1 MTSSTTILGVNVT
14 TLDAKAVFAIIA
26 DAMDRPDNLSS
37 TSSFTP
43 LRVITPNPEILV
55 WAARHP
61 EYRALLNQAD
71 IALPDGQ
78 GLVWCSKGAIA
89 QRITGTDMMF
99 RILEHANTHRYKIGI
114 VTRADGLSSDTEIQQ
129 AFAKRYPNC
138 ALTITHA
145 DVPRNVDIIFVALGF
160 PEQEQWLHDNA
171 AKCTG
176 TKLIMTVGG
185 GIDFLTG
192 KQRRAPLLLR
202 RFGVEWLWR
211 LVRQPSRIKRI
222 FTATIVFPYLVLR
235 ERLFHT
241 QYE

>member
-1 MTSSTTILGVNVT
+1 M
-14 TLDAKAVFAIIA
+14 
-26 DAMDRPDNLSS
+26 
-37 TSSFTP
+37 
-43 LRVITPNPEILV
+43 

-61 EYRALLNQAD
+61 EYRTLLNQAD

-99 RILEHANTHRYKIGI
+99 RILEHANTHHYKIGI

-129 AFAKRYPNC
+129 VFAKRYPNC
-138 ALTITHA
+138 ALTITHDNVPA
-145 DVPRNVDIIFVALGF
+145 DVHKDILRNVDIVLVALGF
-160 PEQEQWLHDNA
+160 PEQEQWLYDNA
-171 AKCTG
+171 EKCTG

-185 GIDFLTG
+185 GVDFLTG
-192 KQRRAPLLLR
+192 KQCRAPLLFR
-202 RFGVEWLWR
+202 RIGVEWLWR

-241 QYE
+241 QHE